1 MYNEEIKCKII
12 HLLEYKT
19 INEIAEEFDISYST
33 LYRWQKSKKD
43 SELIKKL
50 MLEKKYEEALV
61 IGKSYPNNEVI
72 KGQVMSIYMK
82 KKDYAK
88 AMQIAREFPNNAPI
102 QGRLMSIHME
112 NKDYEKAIKIAEK
125 FPNNAPIQR
134 RLIKIYMKNGEY
146 GAVIEI
152 AKRFPNNVLIQNQ
165 LMTKNKNYEKQRE
178 IAKKN
183 LNDTQ
188 IQSRLIKTYMKKK
201 NYESA
206 IGVAKKFPNDIPIQ
220 SQLIKIY
227 MENGEYEAVIEIAKR
242 FPNSFLIQN
251 QLMTVYMKNKDYEK
265 ALEIAEK
272 FSSYSPIQN
281 QLMAFYIKNED
292 YESAIKI
299 AEKFSNYPPIQSQ
312 LMTVYM
318 KNEDYESAIKIAEKF
333 PNDTSIQSQLMTVY
347 MENKD
352 YEAAIKIAEK
362 FSNSAPIQSQLMTI
376 YMKKEDYESAI
387 KIAEKFSSSVP
398 IQGQLMTV
406 YMKNGDYESAIKIAE
421 KFPNDNIIQS
431 RLMKIYTENE
441 IKENSEEISD
451 WYNDVIQ
458 TEKQKFPTK
467 ILEIRNKIVVG
478 NISVKD
484 LDTLESFKEKIE
496 EEKYLLI
503 KLAMYEKLGLLNLGM
518 KQLKQNT
525 IFSDKLK
532 KQLLMQFERK
542 SKFYN
547 LGNWDSLIGWFDETK
562 PLEKVQE
569 ACVKENDVASGNPST
584 SIPEVQSKNIEP
596 SRIQKTIPKK
606 QNNPKSIFKTNIG
619 ITNTVPSK
627 VKEEQKKPTKIKN
640 NQGPKTLYDTL
651 NQTYKKMILNLKI
664 KYYKDMHDEEK
675 KQSALYK
682 YDRLE
687 ESLSSKPSIKNFDI
701 LLLMLIGDGDGSL
714 DIEQSIPKEYNGEYK
729 KVLNKINSRRKH

>member
-1 MYNEEIKCKII
+1 MYNEEIKYKII

-19 INEIAEEFDISYST
+19 IKEIAEEFDISYST

-43 SELIKKL
+43 SKLIKKL

-72 KGQVMSIYMK
+72 KSQVMSIYMK

-102 QGRLMSIHME
+102 QSRLIKIYME

-152 AKRFPNNVLIQNQ
+152 AKRFPNSV
-165 LMTKNKNYEKQRE
+165 
-178 IAKKN
+178 
-183 LNDTQ
+183 
-188 IQSRLIKTYMKKK
+188 
-201 NYESA
+201 
-206 IGVAKKFPNDIPIQ
+206 
-220 SQLIKIY
+220 
-227 MENGEYEAVIEIAKR
+227 
-242 FPNSFLIQN
+242 LIQN

-318 KNEDYESAIKIAEKF
+318 KNKDYESAIEVAKKFPNDTPIQSQLMTVYMKNEDYESAIKIAEKF
-333 PNDTSIQSQLMTVY
+333 SNYPPIQSQLMTVY

-362 FSNSAPIQSQLMTI
+362 FSNSAPIQSQLMTV
-376 YMKKEDYESAI
+376 YMENKDYESAI

-406 YMKNGDYESAIKIAE
+406 YMKNGDYESAIKIAK

-441 IKENSEEISD
+441 IKENPEEISN
-451 WYNDVIQ
+451 WYNEIIK
-458 TEKQKFPTK
+458 TKKQEFPTK

-484 LDTLESFKEKIE
+484 LDTLESFKGKLE

-547 LGNWDSLIGWFDETK
+547 LGNWDNLIGWFDETK

>member
-1 MYNEEIKCKII
+1 MYSEEVKDKIL
-12 HLLEYKT
+12 HLLKYKT
-19 INEIAEEFDISYST
+19 IKEIAEEFGISYST
-33 LYRWQKSKKD
+33 LYRWQKTKNDSK
-43 SELIKKL
+43 LIKEL
-50 MLEKKYEEALV
+50 MLEEKYDEALV

-82 KKDYAK
+82 KRDYEK
-88 AMQIAREFPNNAPI
+88 AIQIAREFPNNA
-102 QGRLMSIHME
+102 
-112 NKDYEKAIKIAEK
+112 
-125 FPNNAPIQR
+125 
-134 RLIKIYMKNGEY
+134 
-146 GAVIEI
+146 
-152 AKRFPNNVLIQNQ
+152 
-165 LMTKNKNYEKQRE
+165 
-178 IAKKN
+178 
-183 LNDTQ
+183 
-188 IQSRLIKTYMKKK
+188 
-201 NYESA
+201 
-206 IGVAKKFPNDIPIQ
+206 
-220 SQLIKIY
+220 
-227 MENGEYEAVIEIAKR
+227 
-242 FPNSFLIQN
+242 
-251 QLMTVYMKNKDYEK
+251 
-265 ALEIAEK
+265 
-272 FSSYSPIQN
+272 
-281 QLMAFYIKNED
+281 
-292 YESAIKI
+292 
-299 AEKFSNYPPIQSQ
+299 
-312 LMTVYM
+312 
-318 KNEDYESAIKIAEKF
+318 
-333 PNDTSIQSQLMTVY
+333 SIQSQLMTVY
-347 MENKD
+347 VKNKD

-362 FSNSAPIQSQLMTI
+362 FSSYAPIQSQLMTV
-376 YMKKEDYESAI
+376 YMKNKDYEAAIKIARKFPNNAPIQSQLVTVYMKNKDYEAAI
-387 KIAEKFSSSVP
+387 KIAEKFSSYAP
-398 IQGQLMTV
+398 IQSQLMTV
-406 YMKNGDYESAIKIAE
+406 YMKNKDYEAAIKIARE
-421 KFPNDNIIQS
+421 FPNNAPIQSQLITVYMENKNYGSARKIAAKFPNDNIIQS
-431 RLMKIYTENE
+431 QLMTAYVKNGDYEGAREIAAKFPNDNIIQSQLMTVYMENGDYESARKIAAKFLNDNIIKRQLMKIHMENE
-441 IKENSEEISD
+441 IKESPEEISD
-451 WYNDVIQ
+451 WYNEIIK
-458 TEKQKFPTK
+458 TKKQEFPIK
-467 ILEIRNKIVVG
+467 ILEIRNKIVVD

-484 LDTLESFKEKIE
+484 LDTLESFKEKLE

-584 SIPEVQSKNIEP
+584 SIPEVQSKNIKP
-596 SRIQKTIPKK
+596 SSIQKTIPKK

-619 ITNTVPSK
+619 VTNTVPSK

-651 NQTYKKMILNLKI
+651 DQTYKKMILNLKI

>member
-1 MYNEEIKCKII
+1 MYSEEVKDKIL
-12 HLLEYKT
+12 HLLKYKT
-19 INEIAEEFDISYST
+19 IKEIAEEFGISYST
-33 LYRWQKSKKD
+33 LYRWQKTKNDSK
-43 SELIKKL
+43 LIKEL
-50 MLEKKYEEALV
+50 MLEEKYDEALV

-82 KKDYAK
+82 K
-88 AMQIAREFPNNAPI
+88 R
-102 QGRLMSIHME
+102 
-112 NKDYEKAIKIAEK
+112 DYEKAIAISRK
-125 FPNNAPIQR
+125 FPNNA
-134 RLIKIYMKNGEY
+134 
-146 GAVIEI
+146 
-152 AKRFPNNVLIQNQ
+152 
-165 LMTKNKNYEKQRE
+165 
-178 IAKKN
+178 
-183 LNDTQ
+183 
-188 IQSRLIKTYMKKK
+188 
-201 NYESA
+201 
-206 IGVAKKFPNDIPIQ
+206 
-220 SQLIKIY
+220 
-227 MENGEYEAVIEIAKR
+227 
-242 FPNSFLIQN
+242 
-251 QLMTVYMKNKDYEK
+251 
-265 ALEIAEK
+265 
-272 FSSYSPIQN
+272 
-281 QLMAFYIKNED
+281 
-292 YESAIKI
+292 
-299 AEKFSNYPPIQSQ
+299 PIQSQ
-312 LMTVYM
+312 LMTVYV
-318 KNEDYESAIKIAEKF
+318 K
-333 PNDTSIQSQLMTVY
+333 
-347 MENKD
+347 NKD

-362 FSNSAPIQSQLMTI
+362 FSSYAPIQSQLMTV
-376 YMKKEDYESAI
+376 YMKNKDYEAAI
-387 KIAEKFSSSVP
+387 KIAEKFSSYAP
-398 IQGQLMTV
+398 IQSQLMTVYVKNKDYEAAIKIARKFPNNAPIQSQLMTVYVKNKDYEAAIKIAEKFSSYAPIQSQLMTV
-406 YMKNGDYESAIKIAE
+406 YMKNKDYEAAIKIARKFPNNAPIQSQLMTVYVKNKDYEAAIKIAE
-421 KFPNDNIIQS
+421 KFPNDVPIQSQLITVYMENKNYGSARKIAAKFPNDNIIQS
-431 RLMKIYTENE
+431 QLMTAYVKNGDYEGAREIAAKFPNDNIIQSQLMTVYMENKNYESAREIAAKFLNDNIIKRQLMKIHMENE
-441 IKENSEEISD
+441 IKESPEEISD
-451 WYNDVIQ
+451 WYNEIIK
-458 TEKQKFPTK
+458 TKKQEFPIK
-467 ILEIRNKIVVG
+467 ILEIRNKIVID

-484 LDTLESFKEKIE
+484 LDTLESFKEKLE

-584 SIPEVQSKNIEP
+584 SIPEVQSKNIKP
-596 SRIQKTIPKK
+596 SSIQKTIPKK

-619 ITNTVPSK
+619 VTNTVPSK

-651 NQTYKKMILNLKI
+651 DQTYKKMILNLKI

-687 ESLSSKPSIKNFDI
+687 DSLSSKPSIKNFDI

>member
-1 MYNEEIKCKII
+1 MYSEEVKDKIL
-12 HLLEYKT
+12 HLLKYKT
-19 INEIAEEFDISYST
+19 IKEIAEEFGISYST
-33 LYRWQKSKKD
+33 LYRWQKTKNDSK
-43 SELIKKL
+43 LIKEL
-50 MLEKKYEEALV
+50 MLEEKYEEALV
-61 IGKSYPNNEVI
+61 IGKDYPNNEVI

-82 KKDYAK
+82 KRDYEK
-88 AMQIAREFPNNAPI
+88 AIQIAREFPNNA
-102 QGRLMSIHME
+102 
-112 NKDYEKAIKIAEK
+112 
-125 FPNNAPIQR
+125 
-134 RLIKIYMKNGEY
+134 
-146 GAVIEI
+146 
-152 AKRFPNNVLIQNQ
+152 
-165 LMTKNKNYEKQRE
+165 
-178 IAKKN
+178 
-183 LNDTQ
+183 
-188 IQSRLIKTYMKKK
+188 
-201 NYESA
+201 
-206 IGVAKKFPNDIPIQ
+206 
-220 SQLIKIY
+220 
-227 MENGEYEAVIEIAKR
+227 
-242 FPNSFLIQN
+242 
-251 QLMTVYMKNKDYEK
+251 
-265 ALEIAEK
+265 
-272 FSSYSPIQN
+272 
-281 QLMAFYIKNED
+281 
-292 YESAIKI
+292 
-299 AEKFSNYPPIQSQ
+299 
-312 LMTVYM
+312 
-318 KNEDYESAIKIAEKF
+318 
-333 PNDTSIQSQLMTVY
+333 SIQSQLMTVY
-347 MENKD
+347 VKNKD

-362 FSNSAPIQSQLMTI
+362 FSSYAPIQSQLMTV
-376 YMKKEDYESAI
+376 YMKNKDYEAAIKIAREFPNNAPIQSQLMTVYVKNKDYEAAI
-387 KIAEKFSSSVP
+387 KIAEKFPNDVP
-398 IQGQLMTV
+398 IQSQLMTV
-406 YMKNGDYESAIKIAE
+406 YMENKNYESAREIAE

-431 RLMKIYTENE
+431 QLMTVYMENGDYESAREIAAKFLNDNIIKRQLMKIHMENE
-441 IKENSEEISD
+441 IKESPEEISD
-451 WYNDVIQ
+451 WYNEIIK
-458 TEKQKFPTK
+458 TKKQEFPIK
-467 ILEIRNKIVVG
+467 ILEIRNKIVVD

-484 LDTLESFKEKIE
+484 LDTLESFKEKLE

-596 SRIQKTIPKK
+596 SSIQKTIPKK

-619 ITNTVPSK
+619 VTNTVPSK

-651 NQTYKKMILNLKI
+651 DQTYKKMILNLKI

>member
-1 MYNEEIKCKII
+1 MYNEEIKYKII

-19 INEIAEEFDISYST
+19 IKEIAEEFDISYST

-43 SELIKKL
+43 SKLIKKL

-72 KGQVMSIYMK
+72 KSQVMSIYMK

-102 QGRLMSIHME
+102 QSRLIKIYME

-152 AKRFPNNVLIQNQ
+152 AKRFPNNV
-165 LMTKNKNYEKQRE
+165 
-178 IAKKN
+178 
-183 LNDTQ
+183 
-188 IQSRLIKTYMKKK
+188 
-201 NYESA
+201 
-206 IGVAKKFPNDIPIQ
+206 
-220 SQLIKIY
+220 
-227 MENGEYEAVIEIAKR
+227 
-242 FPNSFLIQN
+242 LIQN

-318 KNEDYESAIKIAEKF
+318 
-333 PNDTSIQSQLMTVY
+333 
-347 MENKD
+347 ENK
-352 YEAAIKIAEK
+352 
-362 FSNSAPIQSQLMTI
+362 
-376 YMKKEDYESAI
+376 DYESAI

-406 YMKNGDYESAIKIAE
+406 YMKNGDYESAIKIAK

-441 IKENSEEISD
+441 IKENPEEISN
-451 WYNDVIQ
+451 WYNEIIK
-458 TEKQKFPTK
+458 TKKQEFPTK

-484 LDTLESFKEKIE
+484 LDTLESFKGKLE

-547 LGNWDSLIGWFDETK
+547 LGNWDNLIGWFDETK

>member
-1 MYNEEIKCKII
+1 MYSEEVKDKIL
-12 HLLEYKT
+12 HLLKYKT
-19 INEIAEEFDISYST
+19 IKEIAEEFGISYST
-33 LYRWQKSKKD
+33 LYRWQKTKNDSK
-43 SELIKKL
+43 LIKEL
-50 MLEKKYEEALV
+50 MLEEKYDEALV

-82 KKDYAK
+82 KRDYEK
-88 AMQIAREFPNNAPI
+88 AIQIAREFPNNA
-102 QGRLMSIHME
+102 
-112 NKDYEKAIKIAEK
+112 
-125 FPNNAPIQR
+125 
-134 RLIKIYMKNGEY
+134 
-146 GAVIEI
+146 
-152 AKRFPNNVLIQNQ
+152 
-165 LMTKNKNYEKQRE
+165 
-178 IAKKN
+178 
-183 LNDTQ
+183 
-188 IQSRLIKTYMKKK
+188 
-201 NYESA
+201 
-206 IGVAKKFPNDIPIQ
+206 
-220 SQLIKIY
+220 
-227 MENGEYEAVIEIAKR
+227 
-242 FPNSFLIQN
+242 
-251 QLMTVYMKNKDYEK
+251 
-265 ALEIAEK
+265 
-272 FSSYSPIQN
+272 
-281 QLMAFYIKNED
+281 
-292 YESAIKI
+292 
-299 AEKFSNYPPIQSQ
+299 
-312 LMTVYM
+312 
-318 KNEDYESAIKIAEKF
+318 
-333 PNDTSIQSQLMTVY
+333 SIQSQLMTVY
-347 MENKD
+347 VKNKD

-362 FSNSAPIQSQLMTI
+362 FSSYAPIQSQLMTV
-376 YMKKEDYESAI
+376 YMKNKDYEAAIKIAREFPNNAPIQSQLMTVYVKNKDYEAAI
-387 KIAEKFSSSVP
+387 KIAEKFSSYAP
-398 IQGQLMTV
+398 IQSQLMTV
-406 YMKNGDYESAIKIAE
+406 YMKNKDYEAAIKIARE
-421 KFPNDNIIQS
+421 FPNNAPIQSQLITVYMENKNYGSARKIAAKFPNDNIIQS
-431 RLMKIYTENE
+431 QLMTAYVKNGDYEGAREIAAKFPNDNIIQSQLMTVYMENGDYESARKIAAKFLNDNIIKRQLMKIHMENE
-441 IKENSEEISD
+441 IKESPEEISD
-451 WYNDVIQ
+451 WYNEIIK
-458 TEKQKFPTK
+458 TKKQEFPIK
-467 ILEIRNKIVVG
+467 ILEIRNKIVVD

-484 LDTLESFKEKIE
+484 LDTLESFKEKLE

-584 SIPEVQSKNIEP
+584 SIPEVQSKNIKP
-596 SRIQKTIPKK
+596 SSIQKTIPKK

-619 ITNTVPSK
+619 VTNTVPSK

-651 NQTYKKMILNLKI
+651 DQTYKKMILNLKI

>member
-1 MYNEEIKCKII
+1 MYSEEVKDKIL
-12 HLLEYKT
+12 HLLKYKT
-19 INEIAEEFDISYST
+19 IKEIAEEFGISYST
-33 LYRWQKSKKD
+33 LYRWQKTKNDSK
-43 SELIKKL
+43 LIKEL
-50 MLEKKYEEALV
+50 MLEEKYEEALV
-61 IGKSYPNNEVI
+61 IGKDYPNNEVI

-82 KKDYAK
+82 K
-88 AMQIAREFPNNAPI
+88 R
-102 QGRLMSIHME
+102 
-112 NKDYEKAIKIAEK
+112 DYEA
-125 FPNNAPIQR
+125 
-134 RLIKIYMKNGEY
+134 
-146 GAVIEI
+146 
-152 AKRFPNNVLIQNQ
+152 
-165 LMTKNKNYEKQRE
+165 
-178 IAKKN
+178 
-183 LNDTQ
+183 
-188 IQSRLIKTYMKKK
+188 
-201 NYESA
+201 
-206 IGVAKKFPNDIPIQ
+206 
-220 SQLIKIY
+220 
-227 MENGEYEAVIEIAKR
+227 
-242 FPNSFLIQN
+242 
-251 QLMTVYMKNKDYEK
+251 
-265 ALEIAEK
+265 
-272 FSSYSPIQN
+272 
-281 QLMAFYIKNED
+281 
-292 YESAIKI
+292 
-299 AEKFSNYPPIQSQ
+299 
-312 LMTVYM
+312 
-318 KNEDYESAIKIAEKF
+318 AIKIAEKF
-333 PNDTSIQSQLMTVY
+333 PNDVPIQSQLMTVY
-347 MENKD
+347 MENK
-352 YEAAIKIAEK
+352 
-362 FSNSAPIQSQLMTI
+362 N
-376 YMKKEDYESAI
+376 YESAR
-387 KIAEKFSSSVP
+387 E
-398 IQGQLMTV
+398 
-406 YMKNGDYESAIKIAE
+406 IAE

-431 RLMKIYTENE
+431 QLMTAYVKNGDYEGAREIAAKFPNDNIIQSQLMTVYMENKNYESAREIAEKFPNDNIIQSQLMTVYMENGDYESAREIAAKFLNDNIIKRQLMKIHMENE
-441 IKENSEEISD
+441 IKESPEEISD
-451 WYNDVIQ
+451 WYNEIIK
-458 TEKQKFPTK
+458 TKKQEFPIK
-467 ILEIRNKIVVG
+467 ILEIRNKIVVD

-484 LDTLESFKEKIE
+484 LDTLESFKEKLE

-596 SRIQKTIPKK
+596 SSIQKTIPKK

-619 ITNTVPSK
+619 VTNTVPSK

-651 NQTYKKMILNLKI
+651 DQTYKKMILNLKI

>member
-1 MYNEEIKCKII
+1 M
-12 HLLEYKT
+12 
-19 INEIAEEFDISYST
+19 
-33 LYRWQKSKKD
+33 
-43 SELIKKL
+43 
-50 MLEKKYEEALV
+50 
-61 IGKSYPNNEVI
+61 
-72 KGQVMSIYMK
+72 
-82 KKDYAK
+82 
-88 AMQIAREFPNNAPI
+88 
-102 QGRLMSIHME
+102 
-112 NKDYEKAIKIAEK
+112 
-125 FPNNAPIQR
+125 
-134 RLIKIYMKNGEY
+134 
-146 GAVIEI
+146 
-152 AKRFPNNVLIQNQ
+152 
-165 LMTKNKNYEKQRE
+165 
-178 IAKKN
+178 
-183 LNDTQ
+183 
-188 IQSRLIKTYMKKK
+188 
-201 NYESA
+201 
-206 IGVAKKFPNDIPIQ
+206 
-220 SQLIKIY
+220 
-227 MENGEYEAVIEIAKR
+227 
-242 FPNSFLIQN
+242 
-251 QLMTVYMKNKDYEK
+251 
-265 ALEIAEK
+265 
-272 FSSYSPIQN
+272 
-281 QLMAFYIKNED
+281 KNED
-292 YESAIKI
+292 YESVIKI

-318 KNEDYESAIKIAEKF
+318 KNKDYESAIEVAKKFPNDTSIQSQLITVYMKNEDYESVIKIAEKF
-333 PNDTSIQSQLMTVY
+333 SNYPPIQSQLMTVY

-352 YEAAIKIAEK
+352 YEKALEIAEKFSSYSPIQSQLMTVYMEKEDYESAIKIAEK

-376 YMKKEDYESAI
+376 
-387 KIAEKFSSSVP
+387 
-398 IQGQLMTV
+398 

-441 IKENSEEISD
+441 IKENPEEISD

-596 SRIQKTIPKK
+596 SRIPKTIPKK

-619 ITNTVPSK
+619 VTNTVPSK
-627 VKEEQKKPTKIKN
+627 VKKEQKKPTKIKN
-640 NQGPKTLYDTL
+640 NQEPKTLYDTL
-651 NQTYKKMILNLKI
+651 DQTYKKMILNLKI

-714 DIEQSIPKEYNGEYK
+714 DIEQSIPKEYKGEYK

>member
-1 MYNEEIKCKII
+1 MYSEEVKDKIL
-12 HLLEYKT
+12 HLLKYKT
-19 INEIAEEFDISYST
+19 IKEIAEEFGISYST
-33 LYRWQKSKKD
+33 LYRWQKTKNDSK
-43 SELIKKL
+43 LIKEL
-50 MLEKKYEEALV
+50 MLEEKYDEALV

-82 KKDYAK
+82 KRDYEK
-88 AMQIAREFPNNAPI
+88 AIQIAREFPNNAPI
-102 QGRLMSIHME
+102 QS
-112 NKDYEKAIKIAEK
+112 
-125 FPNNAPIQR
+125 
-134 RLIKIYMKNGEY
+134 
-146 GAVIEI
+146 
-152 AKRFPNNVLIQNQ
+152 
-165 LMTKNKNYEKQRE
+165 
-178 IAKKN
+178 
-183 LNDTQ
+183 
-188 IQSRLIKTYMKKK
+188 
-201 NYESA
+201 
-206 IGVAKKFPNDIPIQ
+206 
-220 SQLIKIY
+220 
-227 MENGEYEAVIEIAKR
+227 
-242 FPNSFLIQN
+242 
-251 QLMTVYMKNKDYEK
+251 QLMTVYMKNKDYE
-265 ALEIAEK
+265 A
-272 FSSYSPIQN
+272 
-281 QLMAFYIKNED
+281 
-292 YESAIKI
+292 AIKI
-299 AEKFSNYPPIQSQ
+299 AREFPNNAPIQSQ
-312 LMTVYM
+312 LMTVYV
-318 KNEDYESAIKIAEKF
+318 K
-333 PNDTSIQSQLMTVY
+333 
-347 MENKD
+347 NKD

-362 FSNSAPIQSQLMTI
+362 FPNDVPIQSQLI
-376 YMKKEDYESAI
+376 
-387 KIAEKFSSSVP
+387 
-398 IQGQLMTV
+398 TV
-406 YMKNGDYESAIKIAE
+406 YMENKNYGSARKIAA

-431 RLMKIYTENE
+431 QLMTAYVKNGDYEGAREIAAKFPNDNIIQSQLMTVYMENGDYESARKIAAKFLNDNIIKRQLMKIHMENE
-441 IKENSEEISD
+441 IKESPEEISD
-451 WYNDVIQ
+451 WYNEIIK
-458 TEKQKFPTK
+458 TKKQEFPIK
-467 ILEIRNKIVVG
+467 ILEIRNKIVVD

-484 LDTLESFKEKIE
+484 LDTLESFKEKLE

-584 SIPEVQSKNIEP
+584 SIPEVQSKNIKP
-596 SRIQKTIPKK
+596 SSIQKTIPKK

-619 ITNTVPSK
+619 VTNTVPSK

-651 NQTYKKMILNLKI
+651 DQTYKKMILNLKI

>member
-1 MYNEEIKCKII
+1 
-12 HLLEYKT
+12 
-19 INEIAEEFDISYST
+19 
-33 LYRWQKSKKD
+33 
-43 SELIKKL
+43 
-50 MLEKKYEEALV
+50 
-61 IGKSYPNNEVI
+61 
-72 KGQVMSIYMK
+72 
-82 KKDYAK
+82 
-88 AMQIAREFPNNAPI
+88 
-102 QGRLMSIHME
+102 
-112 NKDYEKAIKIAEK
+112 
-125 FPNNAPIQR
+125 
-134 RLIKIYMKNGEY
+134 
-146 GAVIEI
+146 
-152 AKRFPNNVLIQNQ
+152 
-165 LMTKNKNYEKQRE
+165 
-178 IAKKN
+178 
-183 LNDTQ
+183 
-188 IQSRLIKTYMKKK
+188 
-201 NYESA
+201 
-206 IGVAKKFPNDIPIQ
+206 
-220 SQLIKIY
+220 
-227 MENGEYEAVIEIAKR
+227 
-242 FPNSFLIQN
+242 
-251 QLMTVYMKNKDYEK
+251 
-265 ALEIAEK
+265 
-272 FSSYSPIQN
+272 
-281 QLMAFYIKNED
+281 
-292 YESAIKI
+292 
-299 AEKFSNYPPIQSQ
+299 
-312 LMTVYM
+312 
-318 KNEDYESAIKIAEKF
+318 
-333 PNDTSIQSQLMTVY
+333 
-347 MENKD
+347 
-352 YEAAIKIAEK
+352 
-362 FSNSAPIQSQLMTI
+362 
-376 YMKKEDYESAI
+376 
-387 KIAEKFSSSVP
+387 
-398 IQGQLMTV
+398 MTV

-431 RLMKIYTENE
+431 RLMKICTENE

-451 WYNDVIQ
+451 WYNEIIK
-458 TEKQKFPTK
+458 TKKQEFPIK
-467 ILEIRNKIVVG
+467 ILEIRNKIVAG

-584 SIPEVQSKNIEP
+584 SISEVQSKNIEP

-619 ITNTVPSK
+619 VTNTVPSK

-651 NQTYKKMILNLKI
+651 GQTYKKMILNLKI

>member
-1 MYNEEIKCKII
+1 MYSEEVKDKIL
-12 HLLEYKT
+12 HLLKYKT
-19 INEIAEEFDISYST
+19 IKEIAEEFGISYST
-33 LYRWQKSKKD
+33 LYRWQKTKNDSK
-43 SELIKKL
+43 LIKEL
-50 MLEKKYEEALV
+50 MLEEKYDEALV

-82 KKDYAK
+82 KRDYEK
-88 AMQIAREFPNNAPI
+88 AIQIAREFPNNA
-102 QGRLMSIHME
+102 
-112 NKDYEKAIKIAEK
+112 
-125 FPNNAPIQR
+125 
-134 RLIKIYMKNGEY
+134 
-146 GAVIEI
+146 
-152 AKRFPNNVLIQNQ
+152 
-165 LMTKNKNYEKQRE
+165 
-178 IAKKN
+178 
-183 LNDTQ
+183 
-188 IQSRLIKTYMKKK
+188 
-201 NYESA
+201 
-206 IGVAKKFPNDIPIQ
+206 
-220 SQLIKIY
+220 
-227 MENGEYEAVIEIAKR
+227 
-242 FPNSFLIQN
+242 
-251 QLMTVYMKNKDYEK
+251 
-265 ALEIAEK
+265 
-272 FSSYSPIQN
+272 
-281 QLMAFYIKNED
+281 
-292 YESAIKI
+292 
-299 AEKFSNYPPIQSQ
+299 
-312 LMTVYM
+312 
-318 KNEDYESAIKIAEKF
+318 
-333 PNDTSIQSQLMTVY
+333 SIQSQLMTVY
-347 MENKD
+347 VKNKD

-362 FSNSAPIQSQLMTI
+362 FSSYAPIQSQLMTV
-376 YMKKEDYESAI
+376 YMKNKDYEAAIKIAREFPNNAPIQSQLMTVYVKNKDYEAAI
-387 KIAEKFSSSVP
+387 KIAEKFSSYAP
-398 IQGQLMTV
+398 IQSQLMTV
-406 YMKNGDYESAIKIAE
+406 YMKNKDYEAAIKIAREFPNNAPIQSQLMTVYVKNKDYEAAIKIAEKFPNDVPIQSQLITVYMENKNYGSARKIAAKFPNDNIIQSQLMTAYVKNGDYEGAREIAAKFPNDNIIQSQLMTVYMENKNYESAREIAE

-431 RLMKIYTENE
+431 QLMTVYMENGDYESARKIAAKFLNDNIIKRQLMKIHMENE
-441 IKENSEEISD
+441 IKESPEEISD
-451 WYNDVIQ
+451 WYNEIIK
-458 TEKQKFPTK
+458 TKKQEFPIK
-467 ILEIRNKIVVG
+467 ILEIRNKIVVD

-484 LDTLESFKEKIE
+484 LDTLESFKEKLE

-584 SIPEVQSKNIEP
+584 SIPEVQSKNIKP
-596 SRIQKTIPKK
+596 SSIQKTIPKK

-619 ITNTVPSK
+619 VTNTVPSK

-651 NQTYKKMILNLKI
+651 DQTYKKMILNLKI

>member
-1 MYNEEIKCKII
+1 MYSEEVKDKIL
-12 HLLEYKT
+12 HLLKYKT
-19 INEIAEEFDISYST
+19 IKEIAEEFGISYST
-33 LYRWQKSKKD
+33 LYRWQKTKNDSK
-43 SELIKKL
+43 LIKEL
-50 MLEKKYEEALV
+50 MLEEKYDEALV

-82 KKDYAK
+82 KRDYEK
-88 AMQIAREFPNNAPI
+88 AIAISRKFPNNAPI
-102 QGRLMSIHME
+102 QGRLMSIYIK
-112 NKDYEKAIKIAEK
+112 NKDYETA
-125 FPNNAPIQR
+125 
-134 RLIKIYMKNGEY
+134 MK
-146 GAVIEI
+146 I
-152 AKRFPNNVLIQNQ
+152 AKRFPNDAIIQC
-165 LMTKNKNYEKQRE
+165 
-178 IAKKN
+178 
-183 LNDTQ
+183 
-188 IQSRLIKTYMKKK
+188 
-201 NYESA
+201 
-206 IGVAKKFPNDIPIQ
+206 
-220 SQLIKIY
+220 QLIKIY
-227 MENGEYEAVIEIAKR
+227 I
-242 FPNSFLIQN
+242 
-251 QLMTVYMKNKDYEK
+251 KNKDYESAIEVAK
-265 ALEIAEK
+265 KL
-272 FSSYSPIQN
+272 SNNNVPIQN
-281 QLMAFYIKNED
+281 QLMKICMREGDYENAIEVAKKFPDDATIQSQLMTIYMKNKD

-299 AEKFSNYPPIQSQ
+299 AEKFSNNVPIQSQLMTICIRKRNYEKVLSIAKRFSNNAQIQNQLMTVYMENRDYESAIEVVKRFPNYATIQSQLIKIYMEKEEYETVIEMAKSFPNNATIQSQ

-318 KNEDYESAIKIAEKF
+318 RNRDYKNAIELAKRFSKDNIIQSQLIKIYIKNKDYESAIEVAKR
-333 PNDTSIQSQLMTVY
+333 
-347 MENKD
+347 
-352 YEAAIKIAEK
+352 
-362 FSNSAPIQSQLMTI
+362 
-376 YMKKEDYESAI
+376 
-387 KIAEKFSSSVP
+387 
-398 IQGQLMTV
+398 
-406 YMKNGDYESAIKIAE
+406 
-421 KFPNDNIIQS
+421 FPNDNIIQS
-431 RLMKIYTENE
+431 RLMTIRMENE
-441 IKENSEEISD
+441 IKENQEELSD
-451 WYNDVIQ
+451 WDNYVIQ
-458 TEKQKFPTK
+458 TEKQEFPTE
-467 ILEIRNKIVVG
+467 ILEIRNKIVVD

-484 LDTLESFKEKIE
+484 LDTLESFKEKLE

-619 ITNTVPSK
+619 VTNTVPGK

-651 NQTYKKMILNLKI
+651 DQAYKKMILNLKI

>member
-1 MYNEEIKCKII
+1 
-12 HLLEYKT
+12 
-19 INEIAEEFDISYST
+19 
-33 LYRWQKSKKD
+33 
-43 SELIKKL
+43 
-50 MLEKKYEEALV
+50 
-61 IGKSYPNNEVI
+61 
-72 KGQVMSIYMK
+72 
-82 KKDYAK
+82 
-88 AMQIAREFPNNAPI
+88 
-102 QGRLMSIHME
+102 
-112 NKDYEKAIKIAEK
+112 
-125 FPNNAPIQR
+125 
-134 RLIKIYMKNGEY
+134 
-146 GAVIEI
+146 
-152 AKRFPNNVLIQNQ
+152 
-165 LMTKNKNYEKQRE
+165 
-178 IAKKN
+178 
-183 LNDTQ
+183 
-188 IQSRLIKTYMKKK
+188 
-201 NYESA
+201 
-206 IGVAKKFPNDIPIQ
+206 
-220 SQLIKIY
+220 

-242 FPNSFLIQN
+242 FPNSVLIQN
-251 QLMTVYMKNKDYEK
+251 QLMTVYMKNKDYESAIEVAK
-265 ALEIAEK
+265 KFPNDTPIQSQLMTVYMKNEDYESAIKIAEKFSNYSPIQSQLMTVYMENKDYEAAMKIAEK
-272 FSSYSPIQN
+272 FSSYSPIQS
-281 QLMAFYIKNED
+281 QLMTVYMKKEDYESAIEVAKKFPNDTPIQSQLITVYMKNED
-292 YESAIKI
+292 YESVIKI

-318 KNEDYESAIKIAEKF
+318 KNEDYESAMKIAEKF
-333 PNDTSIQSQLMTVY
+333 SSYAPIQSQLMTIY
-347 MENKD
+347 MKNGD
-352 YEAAIKIAEK
+352 YESAIKIAEK
-362 FSNSAPIQSQLMTI
+362 FSNSAPIQSQLMT
-376 YMKKEDYESAI
+376 
-387 KIAEKFSSSVP
+387 
-398 IQGQLMTV
+398 V
-406 YMKNGDYESAIKIAE
+406 YMKNGDYESVIKIAE

-441 IKENSEEISD
+441 IKENPEEISD
-451 WYNDVIQ
+451 WYNEIIK
-458 TEKQKFPTK
+458 TKKQEFPIK

-596 SRIQKTIPKK
+596 YRIPKTIPKK

-619 ITNTVPSK
+619 VTNTVPSK

-640 NQGPKTLYDTL
+640 DQGSKTLYDTL
-651 NQTYKKMILNLKI
+651 DQTYKKMILNLKI

>member
-1 MYNEEIKCKII
+1 MYNEEIKYKII

-19 INEIAEEFDISYST
+19 IKEIAEEFDISYST

-102 QGRLMSIHME
+102 QSRLIKIYME

-165 LMTKNKNYEKQRE
+165 LMTV
-178 IAKKN
+178 
-183 LNDTQ
+183 
-188 IQSRLIKTYMKKK
+188 YMK
-201 NYESA
+201 NGDYESA
-206 IGVAKKFPNDIPIQ
+206 IEVAKKFPN
-220 SQLIKIY
+220 
-227 MENGEYEAVIEIAKR
+227 NA
-242 FPNSFLIQN
+242 
-251 QLMTVYMKNKDYEK
+251 
-265 ALEIAEK
+265 
-272 FSSYSPIQN
+272 
-281 QLMAFYIKNED
+281 
-292 YESAIKI
+292 
-299 AEKFSNYPPIQSQ
+299 PIQSQ
-312 LMTVYM
+312 LMTVY
-318 KNEDYESAIKIAEKF
+318 IK
-333 PNDTSIQSQLMTVY
+333 
-347 MENKD
+347 NKD

-362 FSNSAPIQSQLMTI
+362 FSSYAPIQS
-376 YMKKEDYESAI
+376 
-387 KIAEKFSSSVP
+387 
-398 IQGQLMTV
+398 QLMTV

-421 KFPNDNIIQS
+421 KFSNSVPIQGQLMAIYMRKGNYEKALEIAEKFPNDNIIQS
-431 RLMKIYTENE
+431 RLMNIYTENE
-441 IKENSEEISD
+441 IKENPEEISD

-569 ACVKENDVASGNPST
+569 ACVKENDVASGNPSI

-596 SRIQKTIPKK
+596 SRIPKTIPKK

-619 ITNTVPSK
+619 VTNTVPSK
-627 VKEEQKKPTKIKN
+627 VKKEQKKPTKIKN

-651 NQTYKKMILNLKI
+651 DQTYKKMILNLKI

-714 DIEQSIPKEYNGEYK
+714 DIEQSIPKEYKGEYK

>member
-1 MYNEEIKCKII
+1 MYSEEVKDKIL
-12 HLLEYKT
+12 HLLKYKT
-19 INEIAEEFDISYST
+19 IKEIAEEFGISYST
-33 LYRWQKSKKD
+33 LYRWQKTKNDSK
-43 SELIKKL
+43 LIKEL
-50 MLEKKYEEALV
+50 MLEEKYDEALV

-82 KKDYAK
+82 KRDYEK
-88 AMQIAREFPNNAPI
+88 AIQIAREFPNNA
-102 QGRLMSIHME
+102 
-112 NKDYEKAIKIAEK
+112 
-125 FPNNAPIQR
+125 
-134 RLIKIYMKNGEY
+134 
-146 GAVIEI
+146 
-152 AKRFPNNVLIQNQ
+152 
-165 LMTKNKNYEKQRE
+165 
-178 IAKKN
+178 
-183 LNDTQ
+183 
-188 IQSRLIKTYMKKK
+188 
-201 NYESA
+201 
-206 IGVAKKFPNDIPIQ
+206 
-220 SQLIKIY
+220 
-227 MENGEYEAVIEIAKR
+227 
-242 FPNSFLIQN
+242 
-251 QLMTVYMKNKDYEK
+251 
-265 ALEIAEK
+265 
-272 FSSYSPIQN
+272 
-281 QLMAFYIKNED
+281 
-292 YESAIKI
+292 
-299 AEKFSNYPPIQSQ
+299 
-312 LMTVYM
+312 
-318 KNEDYESAIKIAEKF
+318 
-333 PNDTSIQSQLMTVY
+333 SIQSQLMTVY
-347 MENKD
+347 VKNKD

-362 FSNSAPIQSQLMTI
+362 FSSYAPIQSQLMTV
-376 YMKKEDYESAI
+376 YMKNKDYEAAI
-387 KIAEKFSSSVP
+387 KIAREFPNNAP
-398 IQGQLMTV
+398 IQSQLITV
-406 YMKNGDYESAIKIAE
+406 YMENKNYGSARKIAA

-431 RLMKIYTENE
+431 QLMTAYVKNGDYEGAREIAAKFPNDNIIQSQLMTVYMENGDYESARKIAAKFLNDNIIKRQLMKIHMENE
-441 IKENSEEISD
+441 IKESPEEISD
-451 WYNDVIQ
+451 WYNEIIK
-458 TEKQKFPTK
+458 TKKQEFPIK
-467 ILEIRNKIVVG
+467 ILEIRNKIVVD

-484 LDTLESFKEKIE
+484 LDTLESFKEKLE

-584 SIPEVQSKNIEP
+584 SIPEVQSKNIKP
-596 SRIQKTIPKK
+596 SSIQKTIPKK

-619 ITNTVPSK
+619 VTNTVPSK

-651 NQTYKKMILNLKI
+651 DQTYKKMILNLKI

>member
-1 MYNEEIKCKII
+1 MYSEEIKYKIV
-12 HLLEYKT
+12 HLLGYKT
-19 INEIAEEFDISYST
+19 IKEIAEEFDISYST

-50 MLEKKYEEALV
+50 MLEEKYEEALV
-61 IGKSYPNNEVI
+61 IGKDYPNNEVI

-82 KKDYAK
+82 KGNYEK
-88 AMQIAREFPNNAPI
+88 AIKIAREFPNNAPI
-102 QGRLMSIHME
+102 QGRLMSIHMG
-112 NKDYEKAIKIAEK
+112 NQDYEEAIKIAEK
-125 FPNNAPIQR
+125 FPNDAPIQSQLIKIYMENGKYEAVVEIAKKFPNNVLIKNR
-134 RLIKIYMKNGEY
+134 LMEKNKDYEKTIEIAKKFPNEADIQSRLIKIYMKNGD
-146 GAVIEI
+146 
-152 AKRFPNNVLIQNQ
+152 
-165 LMTKNKNYEKQRE
+165 YE
-178 IAKKN
+178 N
-183 LNDTQ
+183 
-188 IQSRLIKTYMKKK
+188 
-201 NYESA
+201 A
-206 IGVAKKFPNDIPIQ
+206 IGVAKKFPNDNIIQ

-227 MENGEYEAVIEIAKR
+227 MENGEYEAVVEIAK
-242 FPNSFLIQN
+242 
-251 QLMTVYMKNKDYEK
+251 
-265 ALEIAEK
+265 
-272 FSSYSPIQN
+272 
-281 QLMAFYIKNED
+281 
-292 YESAIKI
+292 
-299 AEKFSNYPPIQSQ
+299 
-312 LMTVYM
+312 
-318 KNEDYESAIKIAEKF
+318 KF
-333 PNDTSIQSQLMTVY
+333 PNDAQIQSQLMTVY

-352 YEAAIKIAEK
+352 YEAAMKIAEKFSSYSPIQSQLMTVYMEREDYDSAIKIAEK

-376 YMKKEDYESAI
+376 
-387 KIAEKFSSSVP
+387 
-398 IQGQLMTV
+398 

-441 IKENSEEISD
+441 IKENPEEISD

-484 LDTLESFKEKIE
+484 LDTLESFKEKLE

-503 KLAMYEKLGLLNLGM
+503 KLAMYEKLGLLNMGI

-525 IFSDKLK
+525 IFTDKLK

-547 LGNWDSLIGWFDETK
+547 LGNWDNLIGWFDKTK

-569 ACVKENDVASGNPST
+569 AFAKENDVASEDLST
-584 SIPEVQSKNIEP
+584 SIPEVQSKNIES

-606 QNNPKSIFKTNIG
+606 QNNHKNVFKTNIG
-619 ITNTVPSK
+619 VTNTVPSK
-627 VKEEQKKPTKIKN
+627 VKEEQKKSTKIKN

-651 NQTYKKMILNLKI
+651 DQTYKKMILNLKI

-701 LLLMLIGDGDGSL
+701 LLLMLIGDGDDSL

>member
-1 MYNEEIKCKII
+1 MYSEEVKDKIL
-12 HLLEYKT
+12 HLLKYKT
-19 INEIAEEFDISYST
+19 IKEIAEEFGISYST
-33 LYRWQKSKKD
+33 LYRWQKTKNDSK
-43 SELIKKL
+43 LIKEL
-50 MLEKKYEEALV
+50 MLEEKYEEALV
-61 IGKSYPNNEVI
+61 IGKDYPNNEVI

-82 KKDYAK
+82 KRDYEK
-88 AMQIAREFPNNAPI
+88 AIQIAREFPNNA
-102 QGRLMSIHME
+102 
-112 NKDYEKAIKIAEK
+112 
-125 FPNNAPIQR
+125 
-134 RLIKIYMKNGEY
+134 
-146 GAVIEI
+146 
-152 AKRFPNNVLIQNQ
+152 
-165 LMTKNKNYEKQRE
+165 
-178 IAKKN
+178 
-183 LNDTQ
+183 
-188 IQSRLIKTYMKKK
+188 
-201 NYESA
+201 
-206 IGVAKKFPNDIPIQ
+206 
-220 SQLIKIY
+220 
-227 MENGEYEAVIEIAKR
+227 
-242 FPNSFLIQN
+242 
-251 QLMTVYMKNKDYEK
+251 
-265 ALEIAEK
+265 
-272 FSSYSPIQN
+272 
-281 QLMAFYIKNED
+281 
-292 YESAIKI
+292 
-299 AEKFSNYPPIQSQ
+299 
-312 LMTVYM
+312 
-318 KNEDYESAIKIAEKF
+318 
-333 PNDTSIQSQLMTVY
+333 SIQSQLMTVY
-347 MENKD
+347 VKNKD

-362 FSNSAPIQSQLMTI
+362 FSSYAPIQSQLMTV
-376 YMKKEDYESAI
+376 YMKNKDYEAAIKIAREFPNNAPIQSQLMTVYVKNKDYEAAI
-387 KIAEKFSSSVP
+387 KIAEKFPNDVP
-398 IQGQLMTV
+398 IQSQLMTV
-406 YMKNGDYESAIKIAE
+406 YMENKNYESAREIAE

-431 RLMKIYTENE
+431 QLMTAYVKNGDYEGAREIAAKFPNDNIIQSQLMTVYMENKNYESAREIAEKFPNDNIIQSQLMTVYMENGDYESAREIAAKFLNDNIIKRQLMKIHMENE
-441 IKENSEEISD
+441 IKESPEEISD
-451 WYNDVIQ
+451 WYNEIIK
-458 TEKQKFPTK
+458 TKKQEFPIK
-467 ILEIRNKIVVG
+467 ILEIRNKIVVD

-484 LDTLESFKEKIE
+484 LDTLESFKEKLE

-596 SRIQKTIPKK
+596 SSIQKTIPKK

-619 ITNTVPSK
+619 VTNTVPSK

-651 NQTYKKMILNLKI
+651 DQTYKKMILNLKI